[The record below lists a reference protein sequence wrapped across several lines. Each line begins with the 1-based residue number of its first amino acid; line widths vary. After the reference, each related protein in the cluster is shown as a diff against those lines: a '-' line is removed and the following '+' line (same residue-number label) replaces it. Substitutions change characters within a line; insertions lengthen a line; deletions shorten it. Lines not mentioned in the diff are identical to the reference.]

1 MQDELASL
9 SFFERIVVRFD
20 LFPMGAL
27 FRGAIGYALVPAFY
41 YFANPRTPDWR
52 ILPWFLVVLGG
63 LKVGSAVLRRLFSTP
78 VQAVWFRRRD
88 IAKRFD
94 SYQWR
99 KLLWF
104 GLGMAVYIVYSGDSD
119 FVLVAM
125 SAAEIVAGCLGEFV
139 WWRTGTRVVA
149 SQ

>member
-1 MQDELASL
+1 MHDELAPL
-9 SFFERIVVRFD
+9 NFFERIVVRLD

-27 FRGAIGYALVPAFY
+27 LRAAIGYALVPAFY
-41 YFANPRTPDWR
+41 YFASPRAHDWR
-52 ILPWFLVVLGG
+52 ILPWFLVVLAG
-63 LKVGSAVLRRLFSTP
+63 LRVVSAVLRRLFSSP
-78 VQAVWFRRRD
+78 VQAIWFRRRD

-104 GLGMAVYIVYSGDSD
+104 GLGMAVFIVYSGESD

-125 SAAEIVAGCLGEFV
+125 SAAEIVAGCLAEIA
-139 WWRTGTRVVA
+139 WWRTGARAVA
-149 SQ
+149 SP